1 MKLNNQVIVQKLG
14 DTFVAYDNNHS
25 ILHEFNEVGHKI
37 LDMIEKGYTKNKMV
51 MEIVS
56 EFDVSKN
63 QALGDVEDF
72 VEVLVK
78 KDLITL

>member
-1 MKLNNQVIVQKLG
+1 MKLNKQVIVQKLG